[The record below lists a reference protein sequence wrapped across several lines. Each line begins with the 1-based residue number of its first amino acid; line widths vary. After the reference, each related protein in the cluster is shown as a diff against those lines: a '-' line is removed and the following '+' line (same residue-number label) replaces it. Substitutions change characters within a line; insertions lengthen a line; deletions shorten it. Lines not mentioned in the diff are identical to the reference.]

1 MAQSLYKKS
10 RLPNGIRVVTERV
23 PASSAVSVGI
33 WVNAGSRDEP
43 EELSGI
49 SHFIEHMIFKGTENR
64 TALEIAKTFD
74 RLGGFSNAFTSKE
87 TTCFHAKVMESHLDT
102 VMDLLADIFLNSV
115 FHPVEVERE
124 RQVILQEISMVE
136 DSPDDLIHEL
146 FSRHFWRGNQVERSI
161 LGTPETVS
169 TIRPDTLK
177 QHMRDFYVGD
187 RVVVSAAG
195 CVDHDEFVKRVEALF
210 SEVPGRM
217 SPNGRQRP
225 RPHYGLKTHRK
236 ELEQTHMLLGMPGP
250 EAGNPERYKYLL
262 MNVILGGSMSSRL
275 FQEIREKYGLAYAV
289 YSFISSFEDAG
300 MLGIYAGVAPENSA
314 KVMELAIREMEKLAD
329 NSLDEQELDH
339 AKDHVKGGLLL
350 SSENSDSRMS
360 KIARDELYLGRFV
373 SYDEL
378 VEKIDA
384 VSREDIRQCAQEC
397 ISNGLAAV
405 LLGQV
410 SQEQEQACRQI
421 IESRKE
427 KEDKV

>member
-1 MAQSLYKKS
+1 MGDSLYRKS
-10 RLPNGIRVVTERV
+10 KLPNGIRVITERV

-87 TTCFHAKVMESHLDT
+87 TTCFHAKVLESHLDT
-102 VMDLLADIFLNSV
+102 VMELLADIFMNSV

-146 FSRHFWRGNQVERSI
+146 FSRHFWQGNQVERSI
-161 LGTPETVS
+161 LGTPETVAA
-169 TIRPDTLK
+169 IRPDTLK
-177 QHMRDFYVGD
+177 RHMRDYYVGD

-195 CVDHDEFVKRVEALF
+195 RVDHDRFVRRVEELF
-210 SEVPGRM
+210 SDVPGRT
-217 SPNGRQRP
+217 SPNGRRP
-225 RPHYGLKTHRK
+225 PSPHYGLAAHKK

-250 EAGNPERYKYLL
+250 EAGDPERYKYLL

-300 MLGIYAGVAPENSA
+300 MLGIYAGVAPENTA
-314 KVMELAIREMEKLAD
+314 KVMELALREMERLAED
-329 NSLDEQELDH
+329 SLDPQELAY

-350 SSENSDSRMS
+350 SAENSDSRMS

-373 SYDEL
+373 PYDEL

-384 VSREDIRQCAQEC
+384 VTGADIQACARKC
-397 ISNGLAAV
+397 ISSGVAAV
-405 LLGQV
+405 VLGQV
-410 SQEQEQACRQI
+410 PEDQEDSCRRLI
-421 IESRKE
+421 DAKTRAG
-427 KEDKV
+427 